1 VNSRPYLVIT
11 LALTTLVG
19 AGLAWNQYRELVE
32 LRAAALNPDER
43 AEWQKRAWDLEA
55 RNRELQDQLAALQA
69 RPADAGPRPEVAAA
83 EPPPPDGPQR
93 GGPRGGGRGQQFAA
107 VRDLVNKP
115 EVQAL
120 MRVQQTAAV
129 DNRYAALF
137 HTLNL
142 DPAQTEKLKA
152 LLVERQSTLQD
163 VMAAARDQGINP
175 RNDPEAF
182 RKLIADAQNDINA
195 SIRGV
200 VGDNGLAQLQNYEQ
214 TLPQRTL
221 VNEIQQRLSYTNTPL
236 TPSQADQLV
245 QILATTS
252 PQRNNNNPVPGGD
265 FPAGPPPGGGRGGFG
280 GMAEVGGLIAGAVG
294 GGPGAFGG
302 GNSARVTAAAVT
314 QAQAVL
320 APPQV
325 AVLQQVQEQQQSQQK
340 LQQIL
345 RETVT
350 GGQNGTGAQ
359 PGGQGGGGQ
368 GRRKGGG

>member
-19 AGLAWNQYRELVE
+19 AGVAWNQYRELVE

-55 RNRELQDQLAALQA
+55 RNRELQDQLAALQS
-69 RPADAGPRPEVAAA
+69 RPFESTAPRPDAVAG
-83 EPPPPDGPQR
+83 EPPPEPPQR
-93 GGPRGGGRGQQFAA
+93 GGPRGGRGQQFAA

-129 DNRYAALF
+129 DARYAALF
-137 HTLNL
+137 HSLNL
-142 DPAQTEKLKA
+142 DPAQNEKLKA

-163 VMAAARDQGINP
+163 VMAAAREQGINP

-182 RKLIADAQNDINA
+182 RKLIADAQNDIND

-200 VGDNGLAQLQNYEQ
+200 VGDNGLVQLQNYEQ

-245 QILATTS
+245 QILATTA
-252 PQRNNNNPVPGGD
+252 PQRNNNQIPGGD
-265 FPAGPPPGGGRGGFG
+265 LPPGLPPGGGRAGFG
-280 GMAEVGGLIAGAVG
+280 GMAEVGGLIAGAMG
-294 GGPGAFGG
+294 GGPGGFGG
-302 GNSARVTAAAVT
+302 GNTARVTAAAVA
-314 QAQAVL
+314 QAQTVL

-345 RETVT
+345 RETVS
-350 GGQNGTGAQ
+350 GGQNGGGTQ